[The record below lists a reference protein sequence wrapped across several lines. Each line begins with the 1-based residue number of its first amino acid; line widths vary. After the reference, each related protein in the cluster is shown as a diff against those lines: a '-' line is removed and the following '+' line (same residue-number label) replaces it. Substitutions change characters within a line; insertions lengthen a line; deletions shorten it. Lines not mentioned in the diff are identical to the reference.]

1 MELTLTK
8 SNFDSEVLNS
18 STPVLVDFWASWC
31 GPCRMLAPIIENLA
45 NEYAGKLKVGK
56 VNVDDEGLLASEY
69 GIVSIPTVIIFVN
82 GKIVEKIVGA
92 NSQDEYEDII
102 EKYI

>member
-8 SNFDSEVLNS
+8 SNFDSEILNS

-31 GPCRMLAPIIENLA
+31 GPCKMLAPIIENLA

>member
-8 SNFDSEVLNS
+8 SNFDNEVLNS

-31 GPCRMLAPIIENLA
+31 GPCKMLAPVIENLA

-102 EKYI
+102 DKYI